1 MSNNTSHH
9 KIWDIIKYGGMAMSK
24 KILMIA
30 GDFVEDYELMVPF
43 QALQICGFQVDVV
56 SPEKQAGELIRTAIH
71 DFEGD
76 QTYSEKRGH
85 NFHLNADFQSAE
97 EADYDALLLPG
108 GRSPEY
114 LRLNKKVIAL
124 IQAFAKAGKPIAAI
138 CHGPQLLTAAD
149 VIRGKK
155 ISAYSACEP
164 EVLAAG
170 AEFVALPLEGAVTDG
185 QFVTGPAWT
194 AHVEWLKQFIALLNS

>member
-1 MSNNTSHH
+1 
-9 KIWDIIKYGGMAMSK
+9 MSK
-24 KILMIA
+24 KILMVA

-108 GRSPEY
+108 GEIAGISPSQQEGDCSDPG
-114 LRLNKKVIAL
+114 VC
-124 IQAFAKAGKPIAAI
+124 QGGKTDCGNLPR
-138 CHGPQLLTAAD
+138 TAASD
-149 VIRGKK
+149 GGGCDSGKENFRV
-155 ISAYSACEP
+155 SG
-164 EVLAAG
+164 L
-170 AEFVALPLEGAVTDG
+170 
-185 QFVTGPAWT
+185 
-194 AHVEWLKQFIALLNS
+194 